1 MKPEVQIERVI
12 EGPIEAVF
20 RAWTTVEGMRAW
32 WGPGEFTTPYAE
44 IDLRPGGSYLLVM
57 QPPEGEPLHL
67 QGTYREVVP
76 PTRLVYTWQWTVG
89 VPDRRESV
97 VTVDFEDLGSSTKIS
112 LVHGEF
118 DEHAHPG
125 PYESGWESGLDKLAK
140 YVSKSNEKGQGE
152 HHASR

>member
-1 MKPEVQIERVI
+1 MKPKVQIERVI
-12 EGPIEAVF
+12 DGPIESVF

-57 QPPEGEPLHL
+57 QPPEGEPLQL
-67 QGTYREVVP
+67 RGTYREVVP

-97 VTVDFEDLGSSTKIS
+97 VTVDFEDLGNRTKVS
-112 LVHGEF
+112 LVHGKF
-118 DEHAHPG
+118 DEQVHPG

-140 YVSKSNEKGQGE
+140 YIAESNEQGQGE